1 MAFMINLFTYVASE
15 KGHEDIVKLLIDHR
29 ADINAKDNLGETPL
43 HKAAINNNKKILR
56 ILIADVNIQN
66 KNGKT
71 ALDIGIIK
79 FKIKSVFQLILI
91 I

>member
-43 HKAAINNNKKILR
+43 HKAAKYNHKKILR
-56 ILIADVNIQN
+56 ILIENEAGVNIKD

-71 ALDIGIIK
+71 ALDKGIK
-79 FKIKSVFQLILI
+79 D
-91 I
+91 